1 MATRLKKTTINDEGD
16 IIREGIS
23 EIELSRGDWVLVNYD
38 NMTFPGEMVNIVAN
52 ESEMNVTQKS
62 GNIFRVPTP
71 LHRKNRTKVS
81 KKQAIYFP
89 RKIRQIC
96 HYESVIVQEQL

>member
-1 MATRLKKTTINDEGD
+1 MATRLKKTMINDEGD

-38 NMTFPGEMVNIVAN
+38 MIFPGEMVNIVAN
-52 ESEMNVTQKS
+52 ESEMNVTHKS
-62 GNIFRVPTP
+62 RNIFRVPTP
-71 LHRKNRTKVS
+71 LHRKNRTYVS
-81 KKQAIYFP
+81 KKQAIYFL
-89 RKIRQIC
+89 RNIRQIC